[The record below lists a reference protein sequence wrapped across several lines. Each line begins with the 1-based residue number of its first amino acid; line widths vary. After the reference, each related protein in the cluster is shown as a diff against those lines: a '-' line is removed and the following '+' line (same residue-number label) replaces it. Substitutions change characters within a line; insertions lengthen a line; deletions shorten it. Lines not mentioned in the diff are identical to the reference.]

1 MENEGEETKQEIR
14 EEEDV
19 EEEEEE
25 TLAERQDGE
34 EKWGMKE
41 WNGFISGRE
50 EAVAELK
57 PGEIVTP
64 LQLSLLCL
72 SLPEIKDLKEVD
84 QGRFIQ
90 YRFSPAFLSLKEIGA
105 TLEFMV
111 GSRAVNRFSLIERHY
126 FRDLILKTFDFE
138 IGYCIPHSRNTCE
151 HIYSLPD
158 LDADIVGE
166 MISNPFETRTDSF
179 YFANNR
185 LIMHN
190 KAEYSFSEGG
200 GTLIALSPQ
209 NGSEVQK

>member
-1 MENEGEETKQEIR
+1 VDLMHELFK
-14 EEEDV
+14 
-19 EEEEEE
+19 
-25 TLAERQDGE
+25 
-34 EKWGMKE
+34 MK
-41 WNGFISGRE
+41 
-50 EAVAELK
+50 K
-57 PGEIVTP
+57 
-64 LQLSLLCL
+64 LSLLCL

-158 LDADIVGE
+158 LDADIGSGFKLE
-166 MISNPFETRTDSF
+166 NFF
-179 YFANNR
+179 Y
-185 LIMHN
+185 
-190 KAEYSFSEGG
+190 
-200 GTLIALSPQ
+200 
-209 NGSEVQK
+209 